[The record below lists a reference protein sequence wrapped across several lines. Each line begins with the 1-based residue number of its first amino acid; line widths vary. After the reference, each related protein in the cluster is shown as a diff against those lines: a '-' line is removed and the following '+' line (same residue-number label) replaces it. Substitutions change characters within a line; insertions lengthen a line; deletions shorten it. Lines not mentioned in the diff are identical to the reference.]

1 MTIPADPTTDA
12 STVFSQACPSRQALE
27 LIASKWALLVIPALA
42 EGPVRNNELMRKIEG
57 ISQKMLTQTLKELV
71 RNGLVLRFDRQT
83 VPPHVEYQLSTLGQS
98 LSETLIPLDNWAER
112 NHQNLKA
119 ARALGIGACQV
130 LAMVPGVSRSG
141 ATIVGGMLMGLDRA
155 AAAEFSFFLAMPT
168 MMAAFAHS
176 LLKVRHHLSADRAA
190 EIVVGFIMAFIA
202 SLVVVRP
209 FLAVV
214 RRRGFAP
221 FAWYRIVLGVA
232 LFLAIAARWL

>member
-1 MTIPADPTTDA
+1 MTIPDDPAADG

-27 LIASKWALLVIPALA
+27 LVASKWALLVIPALA

-119 ARALGIGACQV
+119 ARERFDA
-130 LAMVPGVSRSG
+130 
-141 ATIVGGMLMGLDRA
+141 
-155 AAAEFSFFLAMPT
+155 SF
-168 MMAAFAHS
+168 
-176 LLKVRHHLSADRAA
+176 
-190 EIVVGFIMAFIA
+190 I
-202 SLVVVRP
+202 
-209 FLAVV
+209 
-214 RRRGFAP
+214 
-221 FAWYRIVLGVA
+221 
-232 LFLAIAARWL
+232 

>member
-1 MTIPADPTTDA
+1 MTIPADPTADA

-71 RNGLVLRFDRQT
+71 RNGLVLRFGRQT

-119 ARALGIGACQV
+119 ARERFDA
-130 LAMVPGVSRSG
+130 
-141 ATIVGGMLMGLDRA
+141 
-155 AAAEFSFFLAMPT
+155 SFN
-168 MMAAFAHS
+168 
-176 LLKVRHHLSADRAA
+176 
-190 EIVVGFIMAFIA
+190 
-202 SLVVVRP
+202 
-209 FLAVV
+209 
-214 RRRGFAP
+214 
-221 FAWYRIVLGVA
+221 
-232 LFLAIAARWL
+232 

>member
-1 MTIPADPTTDA
+1 MTIPTDPTADA

-83 VPPHVEYQLSTLGQS
+83 VPPHVEYQLSALGQS

-119 ARALGIGACQV
+119 ARERFDA
-130 LAMVPGVSRSG
+130 
-141 ATIVGGMLMGLDRA
+141 
-155 AAAEFSFFLAMPT
+155 SFN
-168 MMAAFAHS
+168 
-176 LLKVRHHLSADRAA
+176 
-190 EIVVGFIMAFIA
+190 
-202 SLVVVRP
+202 
-209 FLAVV
+209 
-214 RRRGFAP
+214 
-221 FAWYRIVLGVA
+221 
-232 LFLAIAARWL
+232 